1 MRALPSLIALLLAV
15 AMAAP
20 LLGAMRGRGRTR
32 RNWRGRELPFP
43 FGVPVAASA
52 LPALALAVLAPGA
65 ALPAQALPAALYCT
79 AVFALGLV
87 DDRYGGGAHAGS
99 AGTEG
104 AGTRAQPRSAP
115 RGLRGHAAAL
125 LRGEPS
131 TGALKAAG
139 SMAAAVAA
147 VSLMDLGGARRLLA
161 VAVLVLATHLFNL
174 LDLRPGR
181 ASKMLVLLAALLAAG
196 SRELRPLWAVGP
208 FLAAALVAGAF
219 DLRERAMLGDCGASL
234 LGAIAGLLLVLALP
248 AAGQLAALAIL
259 GAAVLYGEVGSI
271 SALVERT
278 PGLREL
284 DSWGR
289 PS

>member
-1 MRALPSLIALLLAV
+1 
-15 AMAAP
+15 MAAV
-20 LLGAMRGRGRTR
+20 R
-32 RNWRGRELPFP
+32 
-43 FGVPVAASA
+43 
-52 LPALALAVLAPGA
+52 
-65 ALPAQALPAALYCT
+65 
-79 AVFALGLV
+79 
-87 DDRYGGGAHAGS
+87 
-99 AGTEG
+99 
-104 AGTRAQPRSAP
+104 
-115 RGLRGHAAAL
+115 
-125 LRGEPS
+125 RGEPS

-139 SMAAAVAA
+139 SLVAA
-147 VSLMDLGGARRLLA
+147 VTATSLMGFGGTRRLLA
-161 VAVLVLATHLFNL
+161 VAVLVLAPHVFNL

-181 ASKMLVLLAALLAAG
+181 ASKALVLLAAALAAG

-208 FLAAALVAGAF
+208 FLAAALVAGAL

-248 AAGQLAALAIL
+248 PAGQLAALAIL
-259 GAAVLYGEVGSI
+259 GAAVVYGEFGSI